1 MSIQEYEKHL
11 IGELCWDCHEATK
24 PSSGRQ
30 RQCPRCRRKWSYAQK
45 QQQWALLRAFVLQ
58 ASANHAA
65 KSVGVS
71 YPTAY
76 TAFRRFREVLADLA
90 EAEGRKLLGEIEVDE
105 SYFGGRRK
113 GRRGRGA
120 AGKVAVFGLLERHGR
135 VCAVVVPNCTKE
147 TLMGK
152 IKAYAV
158 KGAVFYTDE
167 FTSYSDLQSFGKHLP
182 VNHQKNFAHGSCH
195 INGIEGF
202 WSYAKQ
208 LFLKCHGVDPEHFPL
223 YLKEYE
229 FRFNHRNEDLI
240 QILFD
245 HLISDKY
252 SI

>member
-1 MSIQEYEKHL
+1 MTIQGYEKHL
-11 IGELCWDCHEATK
+11 IGELCWECHEATK

-30 RQCPRCRRKWSYAQK
+30 RQCPRCRRKWSYVQA
-45 QQQWALLRAFVLQ
+45 QQQWGLLRAFVLQ

-65 KSVGVS
+65 KTVGVS

-76 TAFRRFREVLADLA
+76 AAFMRFREVLADLA
-90 EAEGRKLLGEIEVDE
+90 EQEGRKLLGEIEVDE

-120 AGKVAVFGLLERHGR
+120 AGKVAVFGLLERHSR
-135 VCAVVVPNCTKE
+135 VCAIVVPNCTKE
-147 TLMGK
+147 TLMDK
-152 IKAYAV
+152 IRGHAV
-158 KGAVFYTDE
+158 KGAVFYTDQ

-182 VNHQKNFAHGSCH
+182 INHQEVFAKGHCH

-208 LFLKCHGVDPEHFPL
+208 LFLKCHGVDPENFPV

-229 FRFNHRNEDLI
+229 FRFNHRKDDLSG
-240 QILFD
+240 ILYQE
-245 HLISDKY
+245 LIGDNH